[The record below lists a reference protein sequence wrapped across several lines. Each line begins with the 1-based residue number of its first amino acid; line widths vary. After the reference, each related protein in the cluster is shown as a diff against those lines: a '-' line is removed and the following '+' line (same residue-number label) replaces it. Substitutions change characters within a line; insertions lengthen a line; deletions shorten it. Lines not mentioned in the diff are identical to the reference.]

1 MQKLDLSNVVYLV
14 DGSAP
19 LWPTANG
26 FLLSIVFHSPQRQRY
41 KEYLK
46 QGVLFIMNP
55 WSFDE
60 MQQLAVLDRSYPE
73 NTTVSCWQ
81 QKHVDVCQIV
91 CNLFALPSARNWVSY
106 DDHVGPSCCA
116 MQWREWYS
124 KRGGVPRTVFADV
137 SDSEDEIVQDAVSNM
152 SLSAIRRA
160 TQVITGLNPGSHQIF
175 VITRASGGYA
185 LARQLQSRCES

>member
-1 MQKLDLSNVVYLV
+1 
-14 DGSAP
+14 
-19 LWPTANG
+19 
-26 FLLSIVFHSPQRQRY
+26 
-41 KEYLK
+41 
-46 QGVLFIMNP
+46 
-55 WSFDE
+55 
-60 MQQLAVLDRSYPE
+60 
-73 NTTVSCWQ
+73 
-81 QKHVDVCQIV
+81 
-91 CNLFALPSARNWVSY
+91 
-106 DDHVGPSCCA
+106 

-152 SLSAIRRA
+152 SFSAIRTA

>member
-106 DDHVGPSCCA
+106 DDHVVLCSGENGTAKEEECLAQCL
-116 MQWREWYS
+116 
-124 KRGGVPRTVFADV
+124 RTF
-137 SDSEDEIVQDAVSNM
+137 
-152 SLSAIRRA
+152 L
-160 TQVITGLNPGSHQIF
+160 TLK
-175 VITRASGGYA
+175 TR
-185 LARQLQSRCES
+185 